1 MKRREFLTG
10 GSLAAAAMSIGQ
22 LSIPPEANQSPPSRR
37 LKRKGPPGKVIVVGA
52 GLAGLAAAFELA
64 EAGHDVTVLEA
75 QMRPGGRV
83 HTLREPFA
91 DGLYGEAGASGF
103 LDTHHWVL
111 SYATAF
117 GLLLDEVY
125 VSPQVA
131 IRYFRGRRVRLT
143 RSATVSDWPFD
154 LPAEDRELTLSRLYA
169 KYEGSVFEEM
179 GDPAASDWRV
189 DRFAEYDRLTYP
201 EFLKSRG
208 ASAETTALLT
218 SGWGGVW
225 GEGIDTV
232 SALAILRDYSQAA
245 KAKRVYRLQGGNDL
259 LPRAF
264 ASRLKERIRFG
275 APVAGIEQDERGV
288 RVRVRRGGT
297 HDTMTSD
304 YLICAIPFSVL
315 RRLEIAPPFSAG
327 KQRAIRELPYKS
339 IARISVQCRRRFWI
353 DEGLTGSH
361 ETDRAISELRD
372 ISECQPGPR
381 GLLQGDAG
389 GQHARAMAGMSEGD
403 RLAFV
408 VSELDKVLPGTAE
421 HFEGAHFKSWDDDEW
436 ARGAASWYR
445 PGQMTALW
453 PHVATPEG
461 RVHFAGDHTSAWMHW
476 MQGALQSG
484 FRAASE
490 VNDATGGPVAVAIR
504 P

>member
-1 MKRREFLTG
+1 VYGDENVDPRKLQRAADDGTCIGCFGGHSEDVEMKRREFLTR

-52 GLAGLAAAFELA
+52 GLAGLAAACELA

-143 RSATVSDWPFD
+143 RSTTVSDWPFD
-154 LPAEDRELTLSRLYA
+154 LPAEDRELTLS
-169 KYEGSVFEEM
+169 
-179 GDPAASDWRV
+179 
-189 DRFAEYDRLTYP
+189 
-201 EFLKSRG
+201 
-208 ASAETTALLT
+208 
-218 SGWGGVW
+218 
-225 GEGIDTV
+225 
-232 SALAILRDYSQAA
+232 
-245 KAKRVYRLQGGNDL
+245 
-259 LPRAF
+259 
-264 ASRLKERIRFG
+264 
-275 APVAGIEQDERGV
+275 
-288 RVRVRRGGT
+288 
-297 HDTMTSD
+297 TMTSD

-353 DEGLTGSH
+353 DEGPTGSH
-361 ETDRAISELRD
+361 ETDRAISELRE

-381 GLLQGDAG
+381 GVLQGDAG

-484 FRAASE
+484 LRAASE
-490 VNDATGGPVAVAIR
+490 VHDATGGPVAVAIR
-504 P
+504 PLVCHDDGH